1 MNLPAYTFPIFYAA
15 VFLIIFAALFPSNT
29 TIFVMMLVLPALVL
43 YQAYIILKDETSE
56 EQQEV

>member
-1 MNLPAYTFPIFYAA
+1 MNLPSYTFPIFYAA
-15 VFLIIFAALFPSNT
+15 VLLIIFAALFPSNT
-29 TIFVMMLVLPALVL
+29 TIFVMMLALPALVL